1 MMKRII
7 CSGFLCALLLT
18 LAGLGGSI
26 MPGVRA
32 ASAATPLPTPTQVLV
47 TIVAGSDGAN
57 IWNGATGAWVRA
69 VMAGVLL
76 TVTQRSTDGKW
87 LAVTA
92 SDGTTGWVATSEVLA
107 PSLSN
112 LPTQA
117 ITLKPVS
124 PTPTPEP
131 TVAVEP
137 VKQSS
142 APVTQQ
148 AQQAVPAAAGQ
159 GTKGTQP
166 STQPAVATGLAG
178 KLVFQGSYGGAIYLY
193 QLTTGTLRQLTT
205 GYDPALS
212 PDGSWVAFTREGG
225 QNGVWL
231 INVDGSGERKIF
243 GGREGLRSP
252 KWSPDGKYILFS
264 YVTRFNCRATEDSC
278 VAAPPEEA
286 DSQEFQTGLA
296 RVDVAGKNYRDIAA
310 QSNGLT
316 PDWSSAGI
324 VYGSN
329 DGLQATKDDANTKS
343 RVVIFAYLQHYYQ
356 DPDWQPNN
364 GTGGRII
371 FQRQEASHWE
381 IFSVNPDGGGLVALT
396 KPKTTLVKQIP
407 SNVAPA
413 WSPDGRHIVYLSN
426 GQPDNEAGAW
436 GLWVM
441 NSDGSD
447 KRRLPLL
454 TEIEY
459 NYYLEQ
465 MVDWGP

>member
-1 MMKRII
+1 MMKRTIY
-7 CSGFLCALLLT
+7 SGLLCALLLT
-18 LAGLGGSI
+18 LAGLGATVI
-26 MPGVRA
+26 PGVRA
-32 ASAATPLPTPTQVLV
+32 ASATTPLPTPTQVIV
-47 TIVAGSDGAN
+47 TVVAGSHGAT
-57 IWNGATGAWVRA
+57 IWNGATGAWVQA
-69 VMAGVLL
+69 EMPGVLF
-76 TVTQRSTDGKW
+76 TITQRSTDGKW

-92 SDGTTGWVATSEVLA
+92 SDGATGWVATTDVIA

-117 ITLKPVS
+117 IRLNPIPAPAS
-124 PTPTPEP
+124 

-137 VKQSS
+137 TKQSGAS
-142 APVTQQ
+142 IAPK
-148 AQQAVPAAAGQ
+148 AIEAAPASTGQ
-159 GTKGTQP
+159 GAKGTQP
-166 STQPAVATGLAG
+166 ATQPTVATGLTG
-178 KLVFQGSYGGAIYLY
+178 KLIFQGSYGGPIYLY
-193 QLTTGTLRQLTT
+193 QLATSAVRPLTT

-212 PDGSWVAFTREGG
+212 PDGNWVAFTREGG
-225 QNGVWL
+225 QNGLWL
-231 INVDGSGERKIF
+231 INVDGSGERKVF
-243 GGREGLRSP
+243 GEREGLRSP

-264 YVTRFNCRATEDSC
+264 YVTRFDCRATEDGCIASDSG
-278 VAAPPEEA
+278 ET
-286 DSQEFQTGLA
+286 DSQELQSGLA
-296 RVDVAGKNYRDIAA
+296 RVDVEGKNYRDIAA
-310 QSNGLT
+310 QANALT
-316 PDWSSAGI
+316 PDWSSGGI
-324 VYGSN
+324 VYSSN

-356 DPDWQPNN
+356 DPDGQPNN
-364 GTGGRII
+364 GTGGRIL

-381 IFSVNPDGGGLVALT
+381 IFSVNPDGSGLVALT

-426 GQPDNEAGAW
+426 RQPDNEAGAW